1 MTQLEKTDIALKA
14 KSRIQKRIEHMLQAL
29 NSMTR
34 KNDRDNELSP
44 IAATEEQR
52 LEASLRPQNFNEYV
66 GQLGVVDKLKVYVK
80 AATARGEALDHCLFS
95 GPPGLGKT
103 SLAHIITL
111 EMGVNLHVT
120 SGPALEK
127 KGDLAGF
134 LTNLGPG
141 DVLFIDEIHRLSATI
156 EEYLYPAMEDFRLD
170 ITIDTGPAA
179 RAMKIDLPRFTLI
192 GATTRTGLLTSPL
205 RDRFQIQERLEFY
218 TPADLERIVTRSA
231 RILNVKLD
239 KEGAQEMARRA
250 RGTPRI
256 ANRLLRRLRDFAE
269 VEGTGVITRELA
281 DSALKRLDID
291 ARGFDSMD
299 RRILKSIIEKFGGGP
314 VGVETIAAAVGEER
328 DTIED
333 VYEPYLLQ
341 EGMLNRTPRGRMAT
355 ANAFAYFGKV
365 APKRDGQGDLF

>member
-1 MTQLEKTDIALKA
+1 M
-14 KSRIQKRIEHMLQAL
+14 RMPGMLQGGASMAPRNEQTL
-29 NSMTR
+29 N
-34 KNDRDNELSP
+34 P
-44 IAATEEQR
+44 VAATEEQR
-52 LEASLRPQNFNEYV
+52 LEASLRPKNFDEYV
-66 GQLGVVDKLKVYVK
+66 GQRSVVDKLKVYVK
-80 AATARGEALDHCLFS
+80 AATARQEALDHCLFS

-134 LTNLGPG
+134 LTNLSPG
-141 DVLFIDEIHRLSATI
+141 DVLFIDEIHRLSAAI

-205 RDRFQIQERLEFY
+205 RDRFQIQERLEY
-218 TPADLERIVTRSA
+218 YGAAELEQIVTRSA
-231 RILNVKLD
+231 SILNVKLD
-239 KEGAQEMARRA
+239 VQGAQEMAKRA

-269 VEGTGVITRELA
+269 VEGTGVITRALA

-299 RRILKSIIEKFGGGP
+299 RRILLSIIEKFAGGP
-314 VGVETIAAAVGEER
+314 VGVDTIAASIGEER

-341 EGMLNRTPRGRMAT
+341 EGMLNRTPRGRVAT
-355 ANAFAYFGKV
+355 ARAYEYFGKA
-365 APKRDGQGDLF
+365 APKVDPQGHLF